1 MMIAMFSKTNALRD
15 VNSVNCLKLEYEIEK
30 FKKLEFSFALGF
42 ALHIRVVDELI
53 LMKNVW
59 EKIQSCFFARSLF
72 NVLSAK
78 RVKQHKDVLVSQNCS
93 KCFFE

>member
-42 ALHIRVVDELI
+42 ALHIHVVDELI

-59 EKIQSCFFARSLF
+59 EKNTKLFFCKIFVQCFEC
-72 NVLSAK
+72 K
-78 RVKQHKDVLVSQNCS
+78 KG
-93 KCFFE
+93 